1 MLGIVVGTAEGALDG
16 SEVGVVDG
24 MVEGAEDG
32 TAEGGGV
39 GVVSTTAKMD
49 TQVGRQFMNNAME

>member
-1 MLGIVVGTAEGALDG
+1 MGTAEGALDG